1 LRDIGGVRT
10 RVETA
15 GELAGLLE
23 AAWDGFGA
31 VVASCRECQERA
43 GGLFASFAYAAAAA
57 AQGQVAL
64 ATAPSLGAD
73 HGGTG
78 RGGPAPSD
86 LDDFERTA
94 DGLAGL
100 AGLLAARL
108 AEAALQA
115 SDPGDSDACAQA
127 GATAAQVRE
136 LLARDEPW
144 PQ

>member
-1 LRDIGGVRT
+1 MRT
-10 RVETA
+10 RAETA

-43 GGLFASFAYAAAAA
+43 GGLFAAFAYAAAAA
-57 AQGQVAL
+57 AQGQLAL
-64 ATAPSLGAD
+64 ATAPSLGAG
-73 HGGTG
+73 HGGGTG
-78 RGGPAPSD
+78 RGGPVPSD
-86 LDDFERTA
+86 PGDLERTA

-108 AEAALQA
+108 AEAARQA

-127 GATAAQVRE
+127 GAAAAQVRE
-136 LLARDEPW
+136 LLARDGPW
-144 PQ
+144 PR